1 MPTHHA
7 PRASLLAVLAALAA
21 LVPVACGPGQ
31 GRGSEPTEPDRPES
45 TVETA
50 AGTTGVPL
58 DSAGSV
64 LGLSRMTD
72 GDAIPDTVRREYED
86 RFGLTW
92 LAAAPFNNSQAL
104 ATTPELAARHGLQTY
119 SDLAGKAPDLRLGGP
134 AEFATREDGLP
145 GLQAE
150 YGGFLFQA
158 FVTLG
163 TGLLRYDGL
172 RDGLVDVVV
181 AFGTDGRIAAD
192 GLVVLEDDRR
202 YYPLYQVAPVVR
214 LDALAAHPDIAPVL
228 DALAPLLTDTAMASL
243 NYQVDVAGRPVS
255 EVAAEFVR
263 AMRLERAP

>member
-1 MPTHHA
+1 
-7 PRASLLAVLAALAA
+7 LLAVLAALAA

-72 GDAIPDTVRREYED
+72 GDAILDTVRREYED

-158 FVTLG
+158 FVPLG